1 VTDIRGAFR
10 ATWRGVSGGVST
22 TRRRV
27 PVLDHAIRAYGR
39 YTTDGGDRLA
49 AGVTYFAFLS
59 FFPII
64 ALVYAA
70 IGFVV
75 DAYPDAKQEIVK
87 QINGY
92 LPGLA
97 DKLNVANLGSAKFG
111 VGLIG
116 LVALLLAGVA
126 CVSALRDAIRLMWH
140 QSTDA
145 GNLIT
150 RRLRDISV
158 LLGLGLLGLVS
169 LALTSVAT
177 SANGVLLRV
186 TGLEGS
192 SAAAWLAGLLGFAL
206 ALIADTMVFLY
217 LFWRLPKETNRR
229 AVVRAALLGAVGLE
243 LFKLAGTWLVGK
255 TTGNPVYGTFA
266 VIVGLLIWI
275 NILMRWI
282 LFAAA
287 WAVTTPGNSDIHPS
301 GTAGQRDD
309 ASKDEASKQEE
320 TGEADETVRP
330 DETSGPVDTSEQD
343 GRAPRA
349 GAGERGDG
357 RKGETAGQS
366 GHLGRPGH
374 SGQSADADH
383 DNRRWVA
390 DRFRRVV
397 PRRQAGDGARHDG
410 AGTDGTDGADRA
422 RETTPAVPA
431 PERGGNGRRGDRS

>member
-1 VTDIRGAFR
+1 MRGAFG

-22 TRRRV
+22 TRRRI

-39 YTTDGGDRLA
+39 YASDGGDRLA

-145 GNLIT
+145 GNLVT
-150 RRLRDISV
+150 RRLRDVSV
-158 LLGLGLLGLVS
+158 LLGLGLLLIVS
-169 LALTSVAT
+169 LVLTSFAT

-192 SAAAWLAGLLGFAL
+192 SAAAWLAGLLGFLL

-243 LFKLAGTWLVGK
+243 VFKLLGTWLVGK
-255 TTGNPVYGTFA
+255 ATGNPVYGTFA

-287 WAVTTPGNSDIHPS
+287 WAVTAPGNSDIHPS
-301 GTAGQRDD
+301 GTASQRPDAGQPDHADQPDHAGQPDNAGGGGAGEERG
-309 ASKDEASKQEE
+309 E
-320 TGEADETVRP
+320 TGGRSETDETEKSGPPSP
-330 DETSGPVDTSEQD
+330 DETPGQD
-343 GRAPRA
+343 GGP
-349 GAGERGDG
+349 
-357 RKGETAGQS
+357 GQ
-366 GHLGRPGH
+366 PEP
-374 SGQSADADH
+374 DNEPEP

-397 PRRQAGDGARHDG
+397 PRRHPGRPPGQEVPSRREQGDGR
-410 AGTDGTDGADRA
+410 ADA
-422 RETTPAVPA
+422 TPEKTSAAPA
-431 PERGGNGRRGDRS
+431 PGQGESGRP